1 MMNIKAIIIVI
12 IVFCAFI
19 YYFYN
24 AEPPKLKKISPQ
36 SLIGSFKF
44 KNILIVNVL
53 SPKVPYII
61 NTNIKLVNN
70 SITRDEFDSILK
82 KNNNRIP
89 EHIDLVILLCASY
102 SCKAG
107 YNYYKEIVR
116 KGAQASKIV
125 DYAGGFHEWSLYYLM
140 DNNLFNFVN
149 VNTKRMATSE
159 EIKKLRKDMMHTY
172 LLADELNSKNEIISN
187 LAKHGDY
194 ISSCSNS
201 NRRWNRGCLCDDEEK
216 VFLRPASEYKTSRK
230 FSI

>member
-12 IVFCAFI
+12 IIFCAFI

-53 SPKVPYII
+53 SPKIPYII
-61 NTNIKLVNN
+61 NTNTKLVNN
-70 SITRDEFDSILK
+70 SITRDEFDNILK
-82 KNNNRIP
+82 INNNRIP
-89 EHIDLVILLCASY
+89 DNIDLVILLCASY

-140 DNNLFNFVN
+140 DNNLFNFIN
-149 VNTKRMATSE
+149 INTRQIATPD

-172 LLADELNSKNEIISN
+172 LLADELKSDNKFILDI
-187 LAKHGDY
+187 AKHG
-194 ISSCSNS
+194 
-201 NRRWNRGCLCDDEEK
+201 
-216 VFLRPASEYKTSRK
+216 EYVGK
-230 FSI
+230 